1 MFESMDSASRKRFAA
16 ILFPTI
22 AEGKGG
28 EEKYN
33 GDKMSVNTASEA
45 MTDIKVFRIELR
57 PFKFCRTSSQSLSRD
72 SISRRNK

>member
-1 MFESMDSASRKRFAA
+1 MFESIDSASRKRFAA

-33 GDKMSVNTASEA
+33 GEKMAASEA